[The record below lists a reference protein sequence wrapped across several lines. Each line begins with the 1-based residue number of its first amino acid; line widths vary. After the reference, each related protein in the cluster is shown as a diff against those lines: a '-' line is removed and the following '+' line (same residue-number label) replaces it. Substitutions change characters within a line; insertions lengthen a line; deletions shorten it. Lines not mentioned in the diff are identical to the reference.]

1 MRTFNE
7 IALGRSP
14 SRIPQINYM
23 PMAVGHAIFVA
34 LGASTTSVAAIWAVG
49 IHCDNGGNIHSP

>member
-23 PMAVGHAIFVA
+23 PMAVSATQFLLR
-34 LGASTTSVAAIWAVG
+34 LGQAQ
-49 IHCDNGGNIHSP
+49 HLLH

>member
-23 PMAVGHAIFVA
+23 PQALVPYIMAYA
-34 LGASTTSVAAIWAVG
+34 GASTLL
-49 IHCDNGGNIHSP
+49 H